1 MAKLLDA
8 DLPARWGTRRPDRGE
23 RMRREP
29 NVAASEPGEQ
39 KRLEGKVAVVTG
51 SSRGIGRAIARA
63 LAAEGA
69 SIAVHYRRGEDQAA
83 SLAREAESYGVKAR
97 LVQGD
102 LSRPEDCYRVV
113 AVAARELGAVDIL
126 VNNAGINRDRT
137 LRKMTAAEW
146 DEVVQ
151 TNLNSVFHCTKA
163 ALEPMIAR
171 GWGRIINIASIVGQ
185 TGAMGQANYAAA
197 KAGVIAFTKSVAQEL
212 ARNGIT
218 VNAICP
224 GMVETD
230 VLSSM
235 PRQAL
240 EAVRGQI
247 PLGRFGQADEVA
259 RLVRFLCTEG
269 DWITGAQLNINGGQ
283 FM

>member
-1 MAKLLDA
+1 MRLEQEIEKMA
-8 DLPARWGTRRPDRGE
+8 GE
-23 RMRREP
+23 RTTV
-29 NVAASEPGEQ
+29 N
-39 KRLEGKVAVVTG
+39 KRLAGKVAVVTG
-51 SSRGIGRAIARA
+51 SSRGIGKAIAKA
-63 LAAEGA
+63 LAGEGA
-69 SIAVHYRRGEDQAA
+69 TLAGHYCRGPEPADELAEEFEQAGTRVGIFQA
-83 SLAREAESYGVKAR
+83 DVAK
-97 LVQGD
+97 
-102 LSRPEDCYRVV
+102 PEDCHK
-113 AVAARELGAVDIL
+113 LLDQGGKQFGAVDIL
-126 VNNAGINRDRT
+126 VNNAGVNRDKS
-137 LRKMTAAEW
+137 LRKMSAAEW
-146 DEVVQ
+146 DEVIG
-151 TNLNSVFHCTKA
+151 TNLSSVFHCTKA

-171 GWGRIINIASIVGQ
+171 GWGRIINIASTSGQ
-185 TGAMGQANYAAA
+185 TGALGQVNYAAA

-212 ARNGIT
+212 ARNGVT

-224 GMVETD
+224 GVVETD
-230 VLSSM
+230 VLSTM

>member
-1 MAKLLDA
+1 
-8 DLPARWGTRRPDRGE
+8 
-23 RMRREP
+23 MRREP
-29 NVAASEPGEQ
+29 NAAAPEPGEQ

-83 SLAREAESYGVKAR
+83 SLAREAEAY
-97 LVQGD
+97 
-102 LSRPEDCYRVV
+102 
-113 AVAARELGAVDIL
+113 GAVDIL
-126 VNNAGINRDRT
+126 VNNAGVNRDRT

-146 DEVVQ
+146 DEVIQ

-224 GMVETD
+224 GVVETD

-259 RLVRFLCTEG
+259 RLVRFLCSEG

>member
-1 MAKLLDA
+1 MLREA
-8 DLPARWGTRRPDRGE
+8 DVELPDSAPQ
-23 RMRREP
+23 
-29 NVAASEPGEQ
+29 SE
-39 KRLEGKVAVVTG
+39 KRLLGKVAVVTG

-69 SIAVHYRRGEDQAA
+69 AVAVHYCRGEDQAA
-83 SLAREAESYGVKAR
+83 SLTKEIESQGGKAL

-102 LSRPEDCYRVV
+102 LSRPEDCHKVLQ
-113 AVAARELGAVDIL
+113 AAARDLGQVEIL
-126 VNNAGINRDRT
+126 INNAGINRDRT
-137 LRKMTAAEW
+137 VRKMTAAEW
-146 DEVVQ
+146 DEVIQ

-171 GWGRIINIASIVGQ
+171 GWGRIINIASIIGQ
-185 TGAMGQANYAAA
+185 TGALGQANYAAA
-197 KAGVIAFTKSVAQEL
+197 KAGIIAFTKSVAQEL
-212 ARNGIT
+212 ARYGIT

-224 GMVETD
+224 GFVETD
-230 VLSSM
+230 MLATM
-235 PRQAL
+235 TAPARD
-240 EAVRGQI
+240 AVKGRI

-283 FM
+283 YM